1 MPVKTVGKNGRAY
14 VMLSR
19 DEYERLRKR
28 ADEADLPPLPKPN
41 ANGNYPALEYVRVS
55 LARDLI
61 RDRRALNLSQ
71 QQLARLAKVRQ
82 RTIQRLESG
91 QESVDLRTFDKV
103 YSALEVQK
111 SKRSNKGQ
119 RTTKSVRS

>member
-1 MPVKTVGKNGRAY
+1 MEKERRRRGRWT
-14 VMLSR
+14 
-19 DEYERLRKR
+19 
-28 ADEADLPPLPKPN
+28 PKPN